1 MDITVQTA
9 HQALLDFVPLHFH
22 RFRDSRSG
30 ELGFFAAFGDRFI

>member
-1 MDITVQTA
+1 VNILVQTS

-30 ELGFFAAFGDRFI
+30 ELGLFAAFGDRFI